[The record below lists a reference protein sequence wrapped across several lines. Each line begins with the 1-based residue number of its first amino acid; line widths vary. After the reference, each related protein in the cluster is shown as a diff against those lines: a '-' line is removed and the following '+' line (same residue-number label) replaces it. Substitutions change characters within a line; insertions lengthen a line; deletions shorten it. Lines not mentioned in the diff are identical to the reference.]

1 MKKILLTL
9 LLGIFFQGMV
19 YAGVITKNVPVA
31 VMDFGYR
38 PGATETSINIDHAG
52 QIAADYVIDRL
63 VEGEYFKVMDKDT
76 TLELLREKKLKT
88 SGLIDPT
95 CAKQI
100 GELLKVEY
108 LIYGYVCGMSV
119 SDVSGGM
126 VLLSNGLKVDV
137 CTVKAHII
145 GRMIDV
151 KTGMIV
157 KCMKGDGVSRSSHTE
172 IGVAPHVISLGVEKT
187 YSEYGNGMG
196 NDANAIKG
204 GTIVVTQE
212 SVHNALQKAADNMVL
227 DLLLSVENSGKV
239 KNKK

>member
-19 YAGVITKNVPVA
+19 YAGGITKNSPVA

-52 QIAADYVIDRL
+52 QIASDYVIDRL
-63 VEGEYFKVMDKDT
+63 VEGECFKVMDKDV
-76 TLELLREKKLKT
+76 TLERLREKKLKT

-172 IGVAPHVISLGVEKT
+172 IGVAPHVISLGVKKT
-187 YSEYGNGMG
+187 YSEYGNSTG
-196 NDANAIKG
+196 NDSNAIKG